1 MKKKIKVN
9 YTKFPTFEKFV
20 NKKSMEYYYDC
31 CGSLLKRRIYIDGYK
46 IIVLFEALVEVG
58 WQKCDYKQT
67 NREEFPL
74 TTAGY
79 LEMQM
84 YIHRNEFGEKCA
96 LEQVTN
102 YVIHETYKLFDEYEK
117 KVKALEVNEDE

>member
-20 NKKSMEYYYDC
+20 NKKSIEDFYDC
-31 CGSLLKRRIYIDGYK
+31 CGSLLKRKIYINDYK
-46 IIVLFEALVEVG
+46 IIVLCEALVDVG
-58 WQKCDYKQT
+58 WEKYAYKQT
-67 NREEFPL
+67 ARKEFPL
-74 TTAGY
+74 TTSGY

-96 LEQVTN
+96 LEQVTVD
-102 YVIHETYKLFDEYEK
+102 VIHETYKLFDEYKEK
-117 KVKALEVNEDE
+117 LIALEVEDD